1 MKKKLTLLTAVLV
14 IAATL
19 CVTLSPLSSS
29 VKITRRYGDID
40 CDGYITLQDVIV
52 ALQCAVHIYPREL
65 SGMDLK
71 AGDVDGNGR
80 IDTTD
85 ARRILRI
92 CSGIEVKKDME
103 SYEFEVDMNRFLA
116 LCNTARV
123 ESDGKAPLLKTSKD
137 LCKIASAAAEEFALS
152 TGSALRR
159 ADGSYYY
166 KALSDAGITFTT
178 ADKFIQ
184 VSTGS
189 TDVAFEKIM
198 ENVQNSKTIC
208 NRVFKNIGVGAYSSD
223 GKTFYWCV
231 ILYG

>member
-1 MKKKLTLLTAVLV
+1 MKKKLTLLTAVLLA
-14 IAATL
+14 AATL
-19 CVTLSPLSSS
+19 CVSLSPLTGS
-29 VKITRRYGDID
+29 VKITRYYGDID

-52 ALQCAVHIYPREL
+52 ALQCAIHIYPREL

-71 AGDVDGNGR
+71 AGDVDGNGS

-92 CSGIEVKKDME
+92 CSGIEAKKNME
-103 SYEFEVDMNRFLA
+103 SYEFEVDTNRFLV
-116 LCNTARV
+116 LCNAARV
-123 ESDGKAPLLKTSKD
+123 ETDGKAPLLKTSKD
-137 LCKIASAAAEEFALS
+137 LCKIAAAAAEEFAVS

-189 TDVAFEKIM
+189 TDVTFEKIM
-198 ENVQNSKTIC
+198 DDVQNSKTIC
-208 NRVFKNIGVGAYSSD
+208 NRAFKNIGVGAYSSD
-223 GKTFYWCV
+223 GKSFYWCV

>member
-19 CVTLSPLSSS
+19 CISLSPLSSS

-40 CDGYITLQDVIV
+40 CDGYISLQDVVI
-52 ALQCAVHIYPREL
+52 ALQTAIHIYPREIT
-65 SGMDLK
+65 GMDLK
-71 AGDVDGNGR
+71 AGDLNGNGQ
-80 IDTTD
+80 IDTAD

-92 CSGIEVKKDME
+92 CSSLEYKQDME
-103 SYEFEVDMNRFLA
+103 SYEFEPDINRFLT

-123 ESDGKAPLLKTSKD
+123 EADGKAPLLKTSKD
-137 LCKIASAAAEEFALS
+137 LCKIATAAAEEFAVS

-198 ENVQNSKTIC
+198 ENVQNSKTVC
-208 NRVFKNIGVGAYSSD
+208 NRAFKNIGVGAYSSD

>member
-1 MKKKLTLLTAVLV
+1 MKKKSTLLIAVLLL
-14 IAATL
+14 AATL
-19 CVTLSPLSSS
+19 CVSLAPLSSS

-40 CDGYITLQDVIV
+40 CDGYITLQDVII
-52 ALQCAVHIYPREL
+52 ALQSAIHIYPREL

-71 AGDVDGNGR
+71 AGDMNGNGK

-85 ARRILRI
+85 ARRILRV
-92 CSGIEVKKDME
+92 CSGIEAKTNME
-103 SYEFEVDMNRFLA
+103 SYEFEPDINRFLA

-123 ESDGKAPLLKTSKD
+123 SADGKAPMLKTSKD
-137 LCKIASAAAEEFALS
+137 LCNIAAAAAEEFAVT

-166 KALSDAGITFTT
+166 KALNDAGITYTT

-189 TDVAFEKIM
+189 TDVAFEKMM
-198 ENVQNSKTIC
+198 ENVQNEKSIC
-208 NRVFKNIGVGAYSSD
+208 NRNFKNIGVGAYSSD